1 LSVCIGKIKE
11 NYIMHASETCK
22 NYMLYSSKV
31 HC

>member
-1 LSVCIGKIKE
+1 
-11 NYIMHASETCK
+11 MHASETCK